1 MNQQNIIEFY
11 PNLSEQFQSILLNLY
26 RNETLQQ
33 YHSIIQQIKTK
44 FPFPK
49 QMPQFMYP
57 NAQQISEF
65 FLQNYQPIILDL
77 TSLSLKPNVKI
88 KLYKNA
94 VYFGEIH
101 QEMRQGQGVLIK
113 ENNQIYE
120 GYFAL
125 DKKDGIGFEILKG
138 DTFYHG
144 HYVQGFPHG
153 EGFYKSASHSYI
165 GQWQH
170 GKKSG
175 IGWCIGNK
183 NDYILGTWENGKFY
197 GFGLQIYDSI
207 YFGEVINDQKYG
219 YGEEYFPEGDIYKG
233 QYKNGLPNGKGK
245 YIWKNGNQYQG
256 DFQNGLRWGEGFWEQ
271 KTEKG
276 IQFYKGQYVND
287 KKNGHGHFHYS
298 NGTEYIGE
306 FNEDQRNGFGEIMW
320 PERATYKGQW
330 KQGLMEG
337 EGVYQYQN
345 HKLQGIW
352 KQNQLISK
360 EKVRVS
366 LNQFPLQHKLKDIV
380 EDEEIQ
386 SRVAEEPDHE
396 KIGDIFKKITL
407 QSKTSLSV
415 SDTSKFPQL
424 IQVQKQQ
431 DINQY
436 GQACSYPTQRTNQ
449 TFSIGIQTEINST
462 KKKLLTELPSIQ
474 TKKKHVL
481 LNYSI
486 DNKIKNNKQNLS
498 ESVTNTNSPETR
510 ESELKNNIIHQSQEK
525 KQRKVKQRLSLL
537 TKIEEK
543 VLKIRIEKQ
552 KLSPY
557 KFEKLWSKK
566 VHRDPLLYQV
576 VNQAKSLI
584 YPPIWVPPS
593 LHPQIKRKF

>member
-11 PNLSEQFQSILLNLY
+11 PHIQEQFQSILFNLY
-26 RNETLQQ
+26 RNETLQK

-57 NAQQISEF
+57 NAEQISEF

-77 TSLSLKPNVKI
+77 PALCLKPNVKI

-113 ENNQIYE
+113 ENKQIYE

-138 DTFYHG
+138 DTYYHG
-144 HYVQGFPHG
+144 HYVQGYPHG
-153 EGFYKSASHSYI
+153 EGVYMSASHQYI

-175 IGWCIGNK
+175 IGWCEGNK
-183 NDYILGTWENGKFY
+183 NDYFLGGWENGKFY
-197 GFGLQIYDSI
+197 GFGLHIYDSI
-207 YFGEVINDQKYG
+207 YFGEVINDLKYG
-219 YGEEYFPEGDIYKG
+219 YGEEYFLEGDIYKG

-256 DFQNGLRWGEGFWEQ
+256 DFQNGLRWGDGFWEQ

-298 NGTEYIGE
+298 NGTQFIGE
-306 FNEDQRNGFGEIMW
+306 FNEDQRHGYGEIIW

-337 EGVYQYQN
+337 EGMYSYEN

-352 KQNQLISK
+352 KQNQLISQ

-366 LNQFPLQHKLKDIV
+366 LNQFPIQHQLKDIV

-386 SRVAEEPDHE
+386 SQVAEEPDHE
-396 KIGDIFKKITL
+396 KIGDNFKKISL
-407 QSKTSLSV
+407 QSKTSLCV
-415 SDTSKFPQL
+415 SDTSKFPQF
-424 IQVQKQQ
+424 IQLQKQQ
-431 DINQY
+431 DILIG
-436 GQACSYPTQRTNQ
+436 GQTYPTQRINQ
-449 TFSIGIQTEINST
+449 TTSIGIQTEVNST

-474 TKKKHVL
+474 TKRK
-481 LNYSI
+481 NIQSSYSV
-486 DNKIKNNKQNLS
+486 DSKTKVKNKNLS
-498 ESVTNTNSPETR
+498 ESNTNTNSPNTR
-510 ESELKNNIIHQSQEK
+510 ESEFKNNNLQQSQEK
-525 KQRKVKQRLSLL
+525 KSRKVKQRLSLL

-543 VLKIRIEKQ
+543 VLKIRLEKE

-566 VHRDPLLYQV
+566 V
-576 VNQAKSLI
+576 VNQARSLI
-584 YPPIWVPPS
+584 YPPVWIPPS
-593 LHPQIKRKF
+593 LHPQIKRKS